1 MAVLSIEILHILFL
15 WLLLL
20 GNSQVSLLL
29 KVLFFI
35 TFSNCCRY
43 IGMLSVL
50 AYLSN
55 NFAECFLLML
65 IVFLQI
71 LLFFSFFV
79 DNSITCEY
87 SFVSSFLIYSTSIY
101 FPLVN
106 PPTRTF
112 NIMRSISS
120 EAVMVLNLSLKII

>member
-1 MAVLSIEILHILFL
+1 M
-15 WLLLL
+15 
-20 GNSQVSLLL
+20 
-29 KVLFFI
+29 FFI
-35 TFSNCCRY
+35 NAD
-43 IGMLSVL
+43 SVSTDSL
-50 AYLSN
+50 
-55 NFAECFLLML
+55 
-65 IVFLQI
+65 V
-71 LLFFSFFV
+71 FSFFV